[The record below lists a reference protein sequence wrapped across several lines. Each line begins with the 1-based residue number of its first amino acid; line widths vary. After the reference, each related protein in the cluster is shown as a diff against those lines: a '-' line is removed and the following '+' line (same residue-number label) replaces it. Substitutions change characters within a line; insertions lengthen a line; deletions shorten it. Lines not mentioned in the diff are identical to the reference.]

1 VTNKKPIIGIIIFI
15 ILILVI
21 VFIKQFGNEKGII
34 LNKNL
39 TTVYVATGGGKEDFL
54 ADEDIKKILEKK
66 YKLNVVYDT
75 WSNGKTITLPLIR
88 ESVNLGNQSI
98 INRLNNKENIQITT
112 PDVSKYDA
120 LFTSDQ
126 RFYDYYKL
134 SPNKELNEADR
145 YTVLD
150 GGLTLNTPIV
160 IYSWKEVVDALI
172 NENIVTNK
180 DGVYYITDMNKL
192 IDYIL
197 EGKKWSDIGLTSL
210 YGTINIASTDPVS
223 SSPGATYYGLL
234 LSILSESQVTNENID
249 NNLPKLKDFYIKS
262 GYMNNTP
269 ADLFERYLKTGMGG
283 EPMIV
288 DYEKSI
294 IDFANSSPD
303 AFNQVKDDIRILYP
317 TPTIWNSHCFA
328 VFTEGGQKLYDALND
343 PEIGQI
349 AWEKYGF
356 RTGVTGGTY
365 DVSNIGIG
373 VPQSITSTVS
383 SLKMDTYNKLID
395 YLKNNQ

>member
-1 VTNKKPIIGIIIFI
+1 MKNKKTIMGIVIFI
-15 ILILVI
+15 ILII
-21 VFIKQFGNEKGII
+21 IIITIKNFNNDESNIFTT
-34 LNKNL
+34 NL
-39 TTVYVATGGGKEDFL
+39 TNVYVATGGGKEDFL
-54 ADEDIKKILEKK
+54 SDKRVKKILKDK
-66 YKLNVVYDT
+66 YKINAIYDT
-75 WSNGKTITLPLIR
+75 WSNGKTVLWPLIR
-88 ESVNLGNQSI
+88 EKIGLGNQGI
-98 INRLNNKENIQITT
+98 IDKINNGEEYNINSKNI
-112 PDVSKYDA
+112 SKYDA

-134 SPNKELNEADR
+134 PPNKELNESER

-160 IYSWKEVVDALI
+160 IYSWKGVVEALTK
-172 NENIVTNK
+172 ENIVTETN
-180 DGVYYITDMNKL
+180 GVYYISDMNKL
-192 IDYIL
+192 ISYIL
-197 EGKKWSDIGLTSL
+197 EGKKWQDIGLNNL

-234 LSILSESQVTNENID
+234 LSILSNGEVTEEAITE
-249 NNLPKLKDFYIKS
+249 NLPKLKQFYIKS

-303 AFNQVKDDIRILYP
+303 AFNQVKDEIRVLYP

-328 VFTEGGQKLYDALND
+328 VFTDNGNKLYKALED
-343 PEIGQI
+343 KEISQI

-365 DVSNIGIG
+365 DVSKIGIG
-373 VPQSITSTVS
+373 VPQTITSTVT

-395 YLKNNQ
+395 YLKGDK

>member
-1 VTNKKPIIGIIIFI
+1 MKNKKALIGIIIFI
-15 ILILVI
+15 VLIIAIIVIKYLTDNDKGDILTG
-21 VFIKQFGNEKGII
+21 K
-34 LNKNL
+34 L

-54 ADEDIKKILEKK
+54 NDEDVKKILRKK
-66 YKLNVVYDT
+66 YKINAVFDT
-75 WSNGKTITLPLIR
+75 WSNGKTITKPLIR
-88 ESVNLGNQSI
+88 ESVGLGNQNI
-98 INRLNNKENIQITT
+98 INRMSSGEEFTILSEG
-112 PDVSKYDA
+112 VSKYDA

-134 SPNKELNEADR
+134 SPNKEAGEADR

-172 NENIVTNK
+172 NESIVTET

-197 EGKKWSDIGLTSL
+197 QGKKWSDIGLGSL

-234 LSILSESQVTNENID
+234 LSILSGGQVTSDNIE

-288 DYEKSI
+288 DYEKSM

-328 VFTEGGQKLYDALND
+328 VFTDKGAKLYEALND
-343 PEIGQI
+343 KEIGQI
-349 AWEKYGF
+349 AWERYGF

-365 DVSNIGIG
+365 DVSSIGLG
-373 VPQSITSTVS
+373 VPQTITSTVT
-383 SLKMDTYNKLID
+383 SLKMDTYNRLIE
-395 YLKNNQ
+395 YLK

>member
-1 VTNKKPIIGIIIFI
+1 MKNKKTIIGIILFI
-15 ILILVI
+15 ILVGTIIL
-21 VFIKQFGNEKGII
+21 IKYLKDEKGIT
-34 LNKNL
+34 LSKNL
-39 TTVYVATGGGKEDFL
+39 TTVYVATGGGKEEFL
-54 ADEDIKKILEKK
+54 KDKNIKKILEKK

-75 WSNGKTITLPLIR
+75 WSNGKTITQPLIR
-88 ESVNLGNQSI
+88 ESVGLGNQNIIESI
-98 INRLNNKENIQITT
+98 KHATDYEINSAG
-112 PDVSKYDA
+112 VSKYDA

-134 SPNKELNEADR
+134 SPNKELGEADR
-145 YTVLD
+145 YTVLE

-160 IYSWKEVVDALI
+160 IYSWGEVVDALI
-172 NENIVTNK
+172 KEKIVTET
-180 DGVYYITDMNKL
+180 DGVYYITDMDKL
-192 IDYIL
+192 IKYIL
-197 EGKKWSDIGLTSL
+197 EDKTWEEIGVDVYGKIRIL
-210 YGTINIASTDPVS
+210 STDPVS
-223 SSPGATYYGLL
+223 SSPGTTYYGLL
-234 LSILSESQVTNENID
+234 LSILSDGQVTNENID
-249 NNLPKLKDFYIKS
+249 KELPKLKEFYVKS

-269 ADLFERYLKTGMGG
+269 ADLFQSYLKTGMGAN
-283 EPMIV
+283 PMIV

-317 TPTIWNSHCFA
+317 KPTVWNSHCFA
-328 VFTEGGQKLYDALND
+328 AFTENGQKLYEALND

-373 VPQSITSTVS
+373 VPQTIKSTVS

-395 YLKNNQ
+395 YLKNN

>member
-1 VTNKKPIIGIIIFI
+1 MKNKKTIIGIILFI
-15 ILILVI
+15 ILIGTIIL
-21 VFIKQFGNEKGII
+21 IKYLKDEKGIT
-34 LNKNL
+34 LSKNL

-75 WSNGKTITLPLIR
+75 WSNGKTITKPLIR

-98 INRLNNKENIQITT
+98 INKLKNNEEIGINTEG
-112 PDVSKYDA
+112 VSKYDA

-134 SPNKELNEADR
+134 SPNKEEKEADR
-145 YTVLD
+145 YAVLN

-160 IYSWKEVVDALI
+160 IYSWGEVVDALI
-172 NENIVTNK
+172 KEKIVTET
-180 DGVYYITDMNKL
+180 DGVYYITDMDKL
-192 IDYIL
+192 ITYIL
-197 EGKKWSDIGLTSL
+197 EGKKWKDIGLNL
-210 YGTINIASTDPVS
+210 YGQINIASTDPVT

-234 LSILSESQVTNENID
+234 LSILSEAQVTNENVD
-249 NNLPKLKDFYIKS
+249 KNLPKLKEFYIKS

-328 VFTEGGQKLYDALND
+328 AFTENGKLLYEALND

-356 RTGVTGGTY
+356 RTGITGGTY

-373 VPQSITSTVS
+373 VPQTITSTVS

-395 YLKNNQ
+395 YLKNN